1 MTIPT
6 LILSRETRLPQ
17 AQASRALAPTLP
29 AITVAAQQEAA
40 RLGWNGKQRS
50 QAPSQLARPL
60 GLEPSSAG
68 NHQ

>member
-40 RLGWNGKQRS
+40 RLGWNGK
-50 QAPSQLARPL
+50 
-60 GLEPSSAG
+60 
-68 NHQ
+68 